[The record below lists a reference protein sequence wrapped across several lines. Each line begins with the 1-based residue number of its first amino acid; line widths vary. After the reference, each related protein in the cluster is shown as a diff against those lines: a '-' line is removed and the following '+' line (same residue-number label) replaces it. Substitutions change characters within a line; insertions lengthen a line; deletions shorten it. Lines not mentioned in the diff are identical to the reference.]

1 MQSMFAAG
9 GPPIVAYYNSII
21 DNPLTY
27 QATVQTYFITTT
39 LTILITDFSK
49 GYLTGNLVLPGIICM
64 ISCLLGT
71 IVGMRLLHKISM
83 KTVRKAAYIVMLLAG
98 CYMLYK
104 GIF

>member
-1 MQSMFAAG
+1 M
-9 GPPIVAYYNSII
+9 
-21 DNPLTY
+21 
-27 QATVQTYFITTT
+27 
-39 LTILITDFSK
+39 
-49 GYLTGNLVLPGIICM
+49 LPGIICM